1 MYREFKDAKILYIF
15 DKTLALSII
24 CGKCSRKD
32 KEIFKKEKSIEILK
46 ILVWMNN
53 MLEYQMNL

>member
-1 MYREFKDAKILYIF
+1 MIKNYIVSSIICIENLKTQKKLYIF

-46 ILVWMNN
+46 ILV
-53 MLEYQMNL
+53 